1 MTTVLPVSP
10 KPAPEATADP
20 RRPSGRDDFD
30 ALVRDHLDDRRP
42 AERAD
47 RRCGGGRTAR
57 DETAAGDSRDAAGLG
72 PLLVGLGLGE
82 PAVTLPGTAPTPDP
96 PAAAA
101 AAPGADV
108 DQTATGAATGAGLVA
123 RADPT
128 LLGDPAAPGAL
139 PGAAAGTP
147 PGPGADAT
155 STVGGPGAAAPG
167 AGASPVGT
175 LAAGDAAARGA
186 TGPGSTTA
194 TAADTRPG
202 TSATTAAPGAATEPA
217 RGAAAT
223 DLRGDAGALPRAAGP
238 EQAGAPAGA
247 VAATAPATGTAGST
261 GAGSGTAAAPNP
273 VTAQVAPAVTRLV
286 SRGDGVH
293 RLNLRLHPA
302 DLGEVRVTLT
312 VRAGRVDVSLAAGP
326 GAREAL
332 REGSPHLRSLLEL
345 AGATAGNLTV
355 RELTGPAGAP
365 ATTSGGSGSASGQPG
380 TTQQHLGQDAG
391 RDARG
396 GSPLAGGSDGSGGS
410 GGHGGGTGRGGTS
423 GPHAGVPTGPD
434 GRPAPGTGATGA
446 SRAGHRTLD
455 LSI

>member
-1 MTTVLPVSP
+1 MSP
-10 KPAPEATADP
+10 KPAPEAAADP

-30 ALVRDHLDDRRP
+30 ALVRGHLDDRRP

-47 RRCGGGRTAR
+47 RRSGGGRTAR
-57 DETAAGDSRDAAGLG
+57 DESAAGDSRDAAGLG

-82 PAVTLPGTAPTPDP
+82 PAVTVPGTSPTPDAP
-96 PAAAA
+96 AAAAA

-108 DQTATGAATGAGLVA
+108 DQTTTGAATGAGLVA
-123 RADPT
+123 RAAPT
-128 LLGDPAAPGAL
+128 LLGDPAARAALAGA
-139 PGAAAGTP
+139 PA
-147 PGPGADAT
+147 GPGSDAT
-155 STVGGPGAAAPG
+155 PAVDGPGEAGPG
-167 AGASPVGT
+167 AGASPDGDGT
-175 LAAGDAAARGA
+175 AAEARGA
-186 TGPGSTTA
+186 TGPGST
-194 TAADTRPG
+194 AAATRPG

-217 RGAAAT
+217 RGTAAT
-223 DLRGDAGALPRAAGP
+223 DRRGDAGALPGTAGP

-273 VTAQVAPAVTRLV
+273 VTAQVAPVVTRLV

-293 RLNLRLHPA
+293 RLSLRLHPA

-345 AGATAGNLTV
+345 TGATAGNLTV

-410 GGHGGGTGRGGTS
+410 GAHGGGAGRGGTT
-423 GPHAGVPTGPD
+423 GPHGGAPTGPD
-434 GRPAPGTGATGA
+434 VRPAPGTDATGA